1 MEVSPDLAIIFLK
14 GAIGLVFLWVF
25 LKSGRRSALFLGAG
39 WVLSGNLPLGGT
51 FVGDVN
57 LEPLIM
63 GLATSTTIFGIME
76 LIREERG
83 RGPPKAL
90 ILSLPPIP
98 LLYGIVETAL
108 GMNFGGTYV
117 LSGFLL
123 IAGGG
128 TFIEFLKEYYHER
141 AVLFGAALILAGIA
155 SMAYPLIYLRGGIHY
170 ALVFYGSVFI
180 AAFTIFAYYKLIFS
194 EGFSYLSNVK
204 EIKDDPSGVKP
215 GVTILSPTEFK
226 ELHRKLEKF
235 PVLAFLRNIEPYE
248 SWIAYRVSS
257 VEGGKVMPPTA
268 LYRITQAISEYLRE
282 TEKKGIRGVILID
295 SLELLKIY
303 NGFEALL
310 KFLATIR
317 DLAKLSNASLI
328 IITEKEAWSNSE
340 WKLLQR
346 ILD

>member
-1 MEVSPDLAIIFLK
+1 MGVSPDLGIMLLKAAISLAFVL
-14 GAIGLVFLWVF
+14 VF
-25 LKSGRRSALFLGAG
+25 LKSRRKSALLLGAG
-39 WVLSGNLPLGGT
+39 WALSGNLPLGGT
-51 FVGDVN
+51 VIGNTN
-57 LEPLIM
+57 LDPLIM

-83 RGPPKAL
+83 RGPPKAIL
-90 ILSLPPIP
+90 LSLPPIP

-108 GMNFGGTYV
+108 GTNFGGTYV

-141 AVLFGAALILAGIA
+141 AVLFGMALILAGLA
-155 SMAYPLIYLRGGIHY
+155 SMAYPFIYLKGEIHY
-170 ALVFYGSVFI
+170 TLVFYGSLFI

-194 EGFSYLSNVK
+194 EDFSYLSNVK
-204 EIKDDPSGVKP
+204 EIKDDPNGVKP
-215 GVTILSPTEFK
+215 GVTILSLTEFK

-235 PVLAFLRNIEPYE
+235 PVLAFVRNIEPYE

-268 LYRITQAISEYLRE
+268 LYRITQAISEYLVE
-282 TEKKGIRGVILID
+282 TEKKGIRGLILID

-317 DLAKLSNASLI
+317 DLVKLSNASLI
-328 IITEKEAWSNSE
+328 TITEKEAWSNSE